1 MRLDVYLVENKIV
14 SGRERAKE
22 HIKKGDVK
30 VNGAVMVKPAYDVVP
45 EDNVEFT
52 GERLKY
58 VGRGGLKLEKAVTEF
73 ALDLD
78 GKICLDIGAS
88 TGGFTDCMLKNGAAF
103 VYAVDVGTGQLDE
116 SLVSDSRVK
125 NMEKTNF
132 ADTRPEDY
140 EPAPEFFSADVS
152 FVSLKVIIPRLME
165 IMPEEGRAVL
175 LIKPQFEAGRS
186 NIGKRGIVKD
196 RKVHVSVINDIIS
209 FCKLSGAAVCGL
221 TYSPVTGGDGNIEY
235 LLYIKPCSAA
245 ADKAV
250 DVKKIVSDAFSKLH

>member
-1 MRLDVYLVENKIV
+1 MRIDAYLVENKIV

-22 HIKKGDVK
+22 HVKNGDVL
-30 VNGAVMVKPAYDVVP
+30 VNGTVVTKPAYDVSA
-45 EDNVEFT
+45 EDKVEFI

-58 VGRGGLKLEKAVTEF
+58 VGRGGLKLEKAVAEF
-73 ALDLD
+73 ALRLD
-78 GKICLDIGAS
+78 GKVCLDIGAS

-116 SLVSDSRVK
+116 RLANDARVK

-132 ADTRPEDY
+132 ADTKPEDY
-140 EPAPEFFSADVS
+140 VPAPEFISADVS

-165 IMPEEGRAVL
+165 IMPEGGSAVL
-175 LIKPQFEAGRS
+175 LIKPQFEAGRA
-186 NIGKRGIVKD
+186 NIGKGGIVKD

-209 FCKLSGAAVCGL
+209 FCRLSGAAVCGL

-235 LLYIKPCSAA
+235 LLYIKSVGG
-245 ADKAV
+245 DVAV
-250 DVKKIVSDAFSKLH
+250 DVKKVVTDAFSGLR

>member
-1 MRLDVYLVENKIV
+1 MRLDIYLVENNIV

-22 HIKKGDVK
+22 HIKKGDVR
-30 VNGAVMVKPAYDVVP
+30 VNGAAVVKPAYDVVP

-58 VGRGGLKLEKAVTEF
+58 VSRGGLKLEKAVSLFGPE
-73 ALDLD
+73 LD
-78 GKICLDIGAS
+78 GKVCLDIGAS

-116 SLVSDSRVK
+116 GLAKDSRVK

-132 ADTRPEDY
+132 ADTAPRDY
-140 EPAPEFFSADVS
+140 EPAPEFITADVS
-152 FVSLKVIIPRLME
+152 FVSLKAVIPRIME
-165 IMPEEGRAVL
+165 IMPENGGAVL

-196 RKVHVSVINDIIS
+196 RRVHVSVISDIIS

-221 TYSPVTGGDGNIEY
+221 TYSPVTGGGGNIEY
-235 LLYIKPCSAA
+235 LLYIRPSGAA
-245 ADKAV
+245 ADKAI
-250 DVKKIVSDAFSKLH
+250 DVKSVVSDAFSALH

>member
-1 MRLDVYLVENKIV
+1 MRIDAYLVENKIV

-22 HIKKGDVK
+22 HVKNGDVL
-30 VNGAVMVKPAYDVVP
+30 VNGAVVTKPAYDVSA
-45 EDNVEFT
+45 EDKVEFI

-58 VGRGGLKLEKAVTEF
+58 VGRGGLKLEKAVSEF
-73 ALDLD
+73 ALRLD
-78 GKICLDIGAS
+78 GKVCLDIGAS

-116 SLVSDSRVK
+116 RLASDSRVK

-132 ADTRPEDY
+132 ADTAPEDY
-140 EPAPEFFSADVS
+140 QPAPEFISADVS
-152 FVSLKVIIPRLME
+152 FVSLKAIIPRLME
-165 IMPEEGRAVL
+165 IMPESGCAVL
-175 LIKPQFEAGRS
+175 LIKPQFEAGRA

-209 FCKLSGAAVCGL
+209 FCKLSGAVVCGL

-235 LLYIKPCSAA
+235 LIYIKSGSAK
-245 ADKAV
+245 DRAV
-250 DVKKIVSDAFSKLH
+250 DVKKVVTDAFSGLR

>member
-1 MRLDVYLVENKIV
+1 MRIDAYLVENKIV

-22 HIKKGDVK
+22 HVKKGDVK
-30 VNGAVMVKPAYDVVP
+30 VNGVVVTKPAYDVSP
-45 EDNVEFT
+45 EDNVEFI

-58 VGRGGLKLEKAVTEF
+58 VGRGGLKLEKAVSEF
-73 ALDLD
+73 VIDLN
-78 GKICLDIGAS
+78 GRVCLDIGAS

-116 SLVSDSRVK
+116 RLANDARVK

-132 ADTRPEDY
+132 ADTSPRDY
-140 EPAPEFFSADVS
+140 DPAPEFISADVS

-165 IMPEEGRAVL
+165 IMTERGSAVL

-209 FCKLSGAAVCGL
+209 FCRLSGAAVCGL
-221 TYSPVTGGDGNIEY
+221 TYSPVAGGDGNIEY
-235 LLYIKPCSAA
+235 LIYIKSGSAKER
-245 ADKAV
+245 DV
-250 DVKKIVSDAFSKLH
+250 DVKQTVTDAFSELR